1 MRPSSGAIVQKMTCQ
16 LDMLNTKPPT
26 VGPSAGATE
35 MTTEIMPITLP
46 RRCGGTRVIATVIR
60 VGIIKAVPVAWNT
73 RPTSSTPKAGA
84 SAASTVPARK
94 TTRRCQEDLPGGE
107 LIHEKAGG
115 RDDHAHG
122 EEETGK
128 QPLGGGRGDAE
139 VRHDGGQRHR
149 QGGLVQ
155 DHHHRAENED
165 GEVDFYLC
173 GNVGIWFLRHPD
185 RILRPRVAGKVE
197 EYSLVSSSAR

>member
-1 MRPSSGAIVQKMTCQ
+1 MPARHAQHEATYSGAERWGDGNDHGDNAHYAAAALRRDEGHRHRHQGGDHQ
-16 LDMLNTKPPT
+16 
-26 VGPSAGATE
+26 GGAGRLEYAAHQQHAE
-35 MTTEIMPITLP
+35 GRGE
-46 RRCGGTRVIATVIR
+46 RRQHRTGKKNA
-60 VGIIKAVPVAWNT
+60 
-73 RPTSSTPKAGA
+73 
-84 SAASTVPARK
+84 
-94 TTRRCQEDLPGGE
+94 RRCQEDLPGGE

-128 QPLGGGRGDAE
+128 QPLGGGSGDAE

-155 DHHHRAENED
+155 DHHHRAEDED

-185 RILRPRVAGKVE
+185 RILRPRVRGKSRSIV
-197 EYSLVSSSAR
+197 LVSSSAR